1 MPTRVRLSHDPI
13 FDVMKKSKNRGF
25 TLIELLTVIAIIG
38 ILAAIIIPTVS
49 SVRTSANKSKTR
61 VQFSQ
66 WSAATELFKQ
76 EYGFYPRLTSG
87 ATLGSGAL
95 DTTTFIVNLTAK
107 TYNGGT
113 PSDFKDNRKRLS
125 FYSVADSDLLKDGS
139 GAITNQLVDAFGNA
153 NINVMIDANGDGMIS
168 GGERVTGSLDG
179 GNSIDGTTTNSS
191 SPTIPADIRAGVALY
206 SPGKATSA
214 NDYVYSW

>member
-1 MPTRVRLSHDPI
+1 
-13 FDVMKKSKNRGF
+13 MKKTSGF

-49 SVRTSANKSKTR
+49 SVRTSANKSRSR

-66 WSAATELFKQ
+66 WAAAAELFKQ

-87 ATLGSGAL
+87 NTVSSGAL
-95 DTTTFIVNLTAK
+95 DTETFLANLTAK

-113 PSDFKDNRKRLS
+113 PTDFKDNRKRLS
-125 FYSVADSDLLKDGS
+125 FYSISDNDLLKDAAGT
-139 GAITNQLVDAFGNA
+139 ATNRLVDAFGNQ

-168 GGERVTGSLDG
+168 GGERTTTGVAA
-179 GNSIDGTTTNSS
+179 GNDIDGVSGTTYNPSV
-191 SPTIPADIRAGVALY
+191 PNEIRAGVVFY
-206 SPGKATSA
+206 SPGKGTSA